1 MKKKG
6 PLKRGCSHPVP
17 LIPSTKTLKSGIPL
31 ISMLSAFGDSR
42 ERHLNFGNRSIQF
55 PCKRLSRW
63 LNLVNI
69 LHIKSKKNLIRESFS
84 LALSYFLS
92 TTETRVQSEE
102 VYLTLI
108 RYPTIASQYKLH
120 YQPRSQGSLLPVPT
134 ERETGRVEE
143 NPGNEVTP
151 FPIFF
156 PQTSR
161 IPIVFTSVSYP
172 STPW

>member
-1 MKKKG
+1 MAQSCQYFTHK
-6 PLKRGCSHPVP
+6 
-17 LIPSTKTLKSGIPL
+17 
-31 ISMLSAFGDSR
+31 
-42 ERHLNFGNRSIQF
+42 EQ
-55 PCKRLSRW
+55 
-63 LNLVNI
+63 
-69 LHIKSKKNLIRESFS
+69 KNLIRESFS

-108 RYPTIASQYKLH
+108 RYPTITSQYKLH

-151 FPIFF
+151 FPIFSPKHPVSLLF
-156 PQTSR
+156 
-161 IPIVFTSVSYP
+161 FTSVSYR
-172 STPW
+172 STPLISPFCLGTSLLTCQYLNIPYHINFPQISRIPLIFHVSIPGNPL

>member
-1 MKKKG
+1 MKTKG

-17 LIPSTKTLKSGIPL
+17 LIPSTKTLKSGITL
-31 ISMLSAFGDSR
+31 ISMLSAFRDLW
-42 ERHLNFGNRSIQF
+42 ERHLNSGNRTIQF

-69 LHIKSKKNLIRESFS
+69 LHIKRKTNLIGESFS

-108 RYPTIASQYKLH
+108 RYPTIVSQYKLH
-120 YQPRSQGSLLPVPT
+120 YQHRSQGSLLPVPT

-156 PQTSR
+156 PKHPVSLLF
-161 IPIVFTSVSYP
+161 FTSVSYP
-172 STPW
+172 STP